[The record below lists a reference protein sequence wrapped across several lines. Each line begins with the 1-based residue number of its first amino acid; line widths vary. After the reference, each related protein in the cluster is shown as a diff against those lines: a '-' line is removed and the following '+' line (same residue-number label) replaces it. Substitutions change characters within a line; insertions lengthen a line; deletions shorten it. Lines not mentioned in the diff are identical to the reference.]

1 MAKDAATKDRAK
13 DRKPKEAGTK
23 DRAKERKA
31 KDLQSKIGKIADDL
45 EQMAADLRAGRITP
59 RKALKQVKS
68 SRARWKKSL
77 RK

>member
-1 MAKDAATKDRAK
+1 MAKDAATRDRAK
-13 DRKPKEAGTK
+13 NRKPKQSASK
-23 DRAKERKA
+23 ARAKERKS
-31 KDLQSKIGKIADDL
+31 KDLQSRIGRIADDL

-68 SRARWKKSL
+68 NRARWKKSL

>member
-13 DRKPKEAGTK
+13 DRKPKEAAPK

-31 KDLQSKIGKIADDL
+31 KDLESKIGKIADDL

-68 SRARWKKSL
+68 NRARWKKSL